1 MSMQSQEFP
10 GGQPFSGTSSRQT
23 SASPHPGQRQAEIC
37 PGCRA
42 PVADGDHVCQTC
54 GTILHSQP
62 QQRIRCRHCRQEA
75 SAAYAICPHCGRALA
90 AAPSLAFTLALPAA
104 TLLLLVLILLGRMAW
119 AEQDQAADVV
129 AVENPVLMT
138 PVRGD
143 SITSSAPT
151 GGGEPPAAEEAAPA
165 VSADGD
171 VPPLPAFTHT
181 PTTTPP
187 TETAPTDTPESSPT
201 PTPSSL
207 PTETATATPT
217 SSVTSSVTPT
227 STITPTVAAPAI
239 ATSALAARIYT
250 VQDGDT
256 VLSIATRFQITV
268 VNLLNANQ
276 LSPLQALKLQPGAS
290 LTIPGSG
297 ALVETQPGATASTS
311 PTSTPTATPTQTA
324 TLSPATAT
332 STATVAV
339 RATAPGEQIYTL
351 QEGDTLVGIALRFNT
366 STEMLMSING
376 LTIAQAR
383 FLLAGQQIIVPIP
396 GQPLPPTAT
405 PGLRRYVV
413 QSGDTIIGI
422 AADNGISTNL
432 LLTVN
437 GMTAALAPA
446 LRAGDE
452 LLIPAPGYV
461 LPTATPRPTAIPTAL
476 QSPTPTPTNTIRL
489 DAPSQLDPAQDTNV
503 SCGAA
508 NQIIRWNPVNGLAPG
523 DEYMLSLSYVNSTAD
538 TAGNVQVVP
547 LFEQRTG
554 QTTNWQMNPSYC
566 NLAPQTFGRR
576 WRWYVQVFNGDVPV
590 SPPSPVWEFTWR

>member
-1 MSMQSQEFP
+1 
-10 GGQPFSGTSSRQT
+10 
-23 SASPHPGQRQAEIC
+23 
-37 PGCRA
+37 
-42 PVADGDHVCQTC
+42 VAAGDHVCHKC

-62 QQRIRCRHCRQEA
+62 QQQIRCRHCRQEA
-75 SAAYAICPHCGRALA
+75 SAVYAICPHCGRALA
-90 AAPSLAFTLALPAA
+90 AAPSLAFTLALPAGV
-104 TLLLLVLILLGRMAW
+104 LLLLVLIFLVRMGWGA
-119 AEQDQAADVV
+119 QQAKTDAVVV
-129 AVENPVLMT
+129 ANPVLMT
-138 PVRGD
+138 PVRGE
-143 SITSSAPT
+143 SAASSAPA
-151 GGGEPPAAEEAAPA
+151 GGGEPPATAESAPA
-165 VSADGD
+165 AGADSD
-171 VPPLPAFTHT
+171 AQPLPSPTYT
-181 PTTTPP
+181 PTNVP
-187 TETAPTDTPESSPT
+187 PTDTPESFPMPTASP
-201 PTPSSL
+201 L

-217 SSVTSSVTPT
+217 PSVTST
-227 STITPTVAAPAI
+227 STITPTVAAPAVV
-239 ATSALAARIYT
+239 TSAPAPAARIYT
-250 VQDGDT
+250 VQEGDT

-268 VNLLNANQ
+268 ANLLNANQ
-276 LSPLQALKLQPGAS
+276 LSPLQALKLEPGAS

-311 PTSTPTATPTQTA
+311 PTPAPTATPTQTA
-324 TLSPATAT
+324 TQSPATAT

-339 RATAPGEQIYTL
+339 RATLSSEQIYTL

-376 LTIAQAR
+376 LTLAQAR
-383 FLLAGQQIIVPIP
+383 FLLPGQQIIVPVP

-437 GMTAALAPA
+437 GMTAAQAPA

-461 LPTATPRPTAIPTAL
+461 LPTATPRPTAIPTAT
-476 QSPTPTPTNTIRL
+476 QVPTPTPTNTIRL
-489 DAPSQLDPAQDTNV
+489 DAPSQIDPAQDAGI

-508 NQIIRWNPVNGLAPG
+508 NQIMRWNPVNGLAPG
-523 DEYMLSLSYVNSTAD
+523 DEYMLFLGYVNSAPD
-538 TAGNVQVVP
+538 AAGNVQVVP

-554 QTTNWQMNPSYC
+554 QITNWQMNPSYC

-590 SPPSPVWEFTWR
+590 SPPSPTWEFTWR